1 MAGFEVRPEGRKEGR
16 RGRSQQMDDGQR
28 RTDGRERGNK
38 MAQWEGALRARA
50 GGRAEMFRGDRNF
63 ALVRARVL
71 LQARPLHGRNESYIQ
86 IE

>member
-1 MAGFEVRPEGRKEGR
+1 MAGVEVRPEGRKEGR

-28 RTDGRERGNK
+28 RTDGWE
-38 MAQWEGALRARA
+38 MAQWEGALRARE

-86 IE
+86 IG